1 MTKPATSLDGRI
13 VLVTGASGTIGRA
26 TTAAIEALGGTA
38 IKSDLATAGG
48 DDIAL
53 DVTSE
58 EQWLAAIASIERD
71 HGRLDGL
78 VNAAGIVLVGDVE
91 RTSYADWRRVQ
102 SINVD
107 GTFLGCKYAMALL
120 AKSSAPSIV
129 NISSI
134 SGIVAGHN
142 LAAYNASKGAVRM
155 LTKSVALSGARKQPQ
170 VRCNS
175 IHPAFVEGDMVG
187 SLLARTRDPERSR
200 ERMLADVPL
209 GRLAKPEEVAASIA
223 WLLSDASSFVTG
235 SELVIDGG
243 LVAR

>member
-1 MTKPATSLDGRI
+1 MTKPATSLEGRI
-13 VLVTGASGTIGRA
+13 VLVTGALGTIGRA
-26 TTAAIEALGGTA
+26 TTAAIAELGGTP
-38 IKSDLATAGG
+38 IHSDLATEAGA
-48 DDIAL
+48 DIAL

-58 EQWLAAIASIERD
+58 EHWIAAMADIERR

-107 GTFLGCKYAMALL
+107 GTFLGCKHAMPLL
-120 AKSSAPSIV
+120 SKSTAPSIV

-155 LTKSVALSGARKQPQ
+155 LTKSVALSGARKQPP

-175 IHPAFVEGDMVG
+175 VHPAFVEGEMVG
-187 SLLARTRDPERSR
+187 AILATTRDPDRSR
-200 ERMLADVPL
+200 ERLLADVPL
-209 GRLAKPEEVAASIA
+209 GRMAKPEEVAASIV
-223 WLLSDASSFVTG
+223 WLLSEASAFVTG
-235 SELVIDGG
+235 SELLIDGG

>member
-1 MTKPATSLDGRI
+1 MTKPATSLEGRI
-13 VLVTGASGTIGRA
+13 VLVTGALGTIGRA
-26 TTAAIEALGGTA
+26 TTTAVAELGGTVLR
-38 IKSDLATAGG
+38 SDLPGAGAA
-48 DDIAL
+48 DIAL

-58 EQWLAAIASIERD
+58 EQWIAAVDRIMRD

-102 SINVD
+102 SVNVD
-107 GTFLGCKYAMALL
+107 GTFLGCKHAMPLL
-120 AKSSAPSIV
+120 AKSAAPSIV

-134 SGIVAGHN
+134 SGIVAGPN

-175 IHPAFVEGDMVG
+175 VHPAFVEGEMVG
-187 SLLARTRDPERSR
+187 SILATTRDPARSR
-200 ERMLADVPL
+200 ERLLADVPL
-209 GRLAKPEEVAASIA
+209 GRMARPEEVAASIV
-223 WLLSDASSFVTG
+223 WLLSDASAFVTG
-235 SELVIDGG
+235 SELVVDGG

>member
-1 MTKPATSLDGRI
+1 MTRPATSLEGRI
-13 VLVTGASGTIGRA
+13 ILVTGALGTIGRA
-26 TTAAIEALGGTA
+26 TTAAITDLGGSV
-38 IKSDLATAGG
+38 IRSDLAIAGA
-48 DDIAL
+48 DIAL

-58 EQWLAAIASIERD
+58 EQWIAAMADIQSG

-107 GTFLGCKYAMALL
+107 GTFLGCKHALPL
-120 AKSSAPSIV
+120 LSKSTAPSIV

-155 LTKSVALSGARKQPQ
+155 LTKSVALSGARKTPP

-175 IHPAFVEGDMVG
+175 VHPAFVEGEMVG
-187 SLLARTRDPERSR
+187 SILATARDPDRSR
-200 ERMLADVPL
+200 ERLLADVPL
-209 GRLAKPEEVAASIA
+209 GRMAKPEEVAASIV
-223 WLLSDASSFVTG
+223 WLLSEASAFVTG